1 MHFPVAHRSRHPNLL
16 KSNLGAGPLNK
27 TAPSSPHPH
36 HILAPEAAFS
46 LFFGPGPQHAVR
58 VQQYGIA
65 RSAFM
70 DSSSSHETGKKIRRA
85 LLSVTD
91 KTGLVGFAKVLADLG
106 VELVSTGGTAR
117 TLREAGLTVRDI
129 SDLTGFPEMLDG
141 RVKTLHPRV
150 HGGLLY
156 IRGNAE
162 HEAAVAAHEILPIDM
177 VVVNLYAFEKTA
189 AQPGVAFGHLIENI
203 DIGGPSMVRSAAKNF
218 EDVAIV
224 TRVSDYPA
232 LMEELKNGNGSLGRA
247 TRWRLARQAFA
258 LTAAYDSAIAGTLER
273 IDEAPAPG
281 SPAAPDA
288 AALPATLR
296 INFPLAQSLRYGE
309 NPHQRAALYADGSGL
324 GVAGAQQLQGKE
336 LSFNNLVDLDAC
348 WELTREFEEPMVAI
362 IKHTN
367 PCGAATGTSVLEAYQ
382 KALASDPVSAFGGVI
397 GINREVD
404 AAAAEAIAQ
413 LFVEAIAA
421 PSFTPEALQR
431 FSAKKNLRL
440 VQVEAA
446 PPRPVVKH
454 VSGGLLLQDADT
466 GRVTEG
472 ELDVV
477 TWRPPTAEELRN
489 LLFAWRVCKHVK
501 SNAIVYARD
510 GQTIGV
516 GAGQMSRV
524 DAAKFGAQKAVL
536 SLAGTVAASDAFF
549 PFPDGLEAIAA
560 AGATAVIQPGGSV
573 KDQDV
578 IAAADRLG
586 MATVFTG
593 IRHFRH

>member
-1 MHFPVAHRSRHPNLL
+1 MSASISTH
-16 KSNLGAGPLNK
+16 K
-27 TAPSSPHPH
+27 PS
-36 HILAPEAAFS
+36 ATK
-46 LFFGPGPQHAVR
+46 Q
-58 VQQYGIA
+58 
-65 RSAFM
+65 
-70 DSSSSHETGKKIRRA
+70 IRRA

-91 KTGLVGFAKVLADLG
+91 KTGLVDFAKALAGFG
-106 VELVSTGGTAR
+106 VELISTGGTAR
-117 TLREAGLTVRDI
+117 ALREAGLAVKDI

-162 HEAAVAAHEILPIDM
+162 HEAAVAAHDIKPIDM

-232 LMEELKNGNGSLGRA
+232 LTEELKTNNGSLTRE
-247 TRWRLARQAFA
+247 TRWRLAKQAFA
-258 LTAAYDSAIAGTLER
+258 TTAAYDTAIANTLDQ
-273 IDEAPAPG
+273 IVTAPAPA
-281 SPAAPDA
+281 SPAAADTNSFPT
-288 AALPATLR
+288 TLR
-296 INFPLAQSLRYGE
+296 INMPMAQSLRYGE
-309 NPHQRAALYADGSGL
+309 NPHQRAALYANDSGL
-324 GVAGAQQLQGKE
+324 GIAGATQLQGKE

-348 WELTREFEEPMVAI
+348 WELAQEFDDPAVI
-362 IKHTN
+362 IVKHTN
-367 PCGAATGTSVLEAYQ
+367 PCGAAIGASVLEAYQ
-382 KALASDPVSAFGGVI
+382 KALAADPVSAFGGVI
-397 GINREVD
+397 GINRPVDPD
-404 AAAAEAIAQ
+404 AAAEIAK
-413 LFVEAIAA
+413 LFVEAIAS
-421 PSFTPEALQR
+421 PSFTAEARER

-440 VQVEAA
+440 VEIRPA

-466 GRVTEG
+466 GRITED
-472 ELDVV
+472 ELKVV
-477 TWRPPTAEELRN
+477 TWRPPTAEELRS
-489 LLFAWRVCKHVK
+489 LIFAWRVSKHVK
-501 SNAIVYARD
+501 SNAIVYARE
-510 GQTIGV
+510 GQTVGV

-524 DAAKFGAQKAVL
+524 DAARFGAQKAVL
-536 SLAGTVAASDAFF
+536 PLEGTVAASDAFF
-549 PFPDGLEAIAA
+549 PFPDGLEAVAA

-573 KDQDV
+573 KDEDV

-586 MATVFTG
+586 LAMVFTG